1 MIKVKSANNKKDYFI
16 NHRKIEII
24 KQIGHN
30 SHIILDNGK
39 TFIVTNDIEDIK
51 KKIIEFESS
60 INYTNTI
67 LKTKDIN
74 KEVLSNE

>member
-16 NHRKIEII
+16 NHRKIETI
-24 KQIGHN
+24 KQIGYN
-30 SHIILDNGK
+30 LHIILDNGK